1 MPLKFIA
8 PGAVMVGPIRA
19 DRLGKVAWIGPLTNL
34 AMGMGFVATFYLAT
48 GLGLQPGI
56 FALGVWFN
64 AWIAVFN
71 LIPFMGLDGAKILSW
86 SKLAWVL
93 TLAGAIGMFVLAE
106 SLIGGIFLR
115 F

>member
-1 MPLKFIA
+1 
-8 PGAVMVGPIRA
+8 
-19 DRLGKVAWIGPLTNL
+19 
-34 AMGMGFVATFYLAT
+34 MGVGFVATFYLAT

-93 TLAGAIGMFVLAE
+93 TLAGAIGMFLLAE
-106 SLIGGIFLR
+106 SLIGGIFLP